1 MMCILALSVAG
12 WSSLAARRAHN
23 PKVVGSNPAPATKIN
38 KAPLSGLF
46 AIWFLERVFGEVGM
60 SVAVSALQPLIE
72 PTIVGM
78 GYEFVGIE
86 VQAYQGQVL
95 IRVYVD
101 GPQGITV
108 GELQQVSHQ
117 VSGILDVQDVIKQH
131 YHLEVSSPGLDRPLY
146 TLAHYERF
154 VGRRIKLTT
163 QLPINGRRNYN
174 GQLVAIKEDQLL
186 LVIDDEQHTVAFDN
200 VEKARLVPDFGT
212 K

>member
-1 MMCILALSVAG
+1 
-12 WSSLAARRAHN
+12 
-23 PKVVGSNPAPATKIN
+23 
-38 KAPLSGLF
+38 
-46 AIWFLERVFGEVGM
+46 M